1 MNNFITREE
10 LQRQLI
16 GLDSA
21 FKTLI
26 KEMKTN
32 TNLEIRNIHT
42 K

>member
-1 MNNFITREE
+1 MITREE

-21 FKTLI
+21 FKILLKDLRI
-26 KEMKTN
+26 ATN
-32 TNLEIRNIHT
+32 AEIRDIHT